1 MDNYGWCK
9 TERKFIEWLRSQ
21 LRNSFWK
28 KHPVR
33 LEIMKAGRKRM
44 LNKKSGRM
52 SYHHQCNKCKQWKP
66 ESEIEVNHIET
77 VGTLTLDN
85 VAEHVARLAI
95 VDTKKLEKCCKDC
108 HSIITYS
115 ERSGMSIE
123 DSTIEKKIIAFF
135 KKYDA
140 KEQKRRFELAG
151 LEPAKTVA
159 LRRVQLREY
168 LRGKQ
173 SSAESTT
180 QRVAVVSPETSR
192 GKIRV
197 VRNDQSKG

>member
-1 MDNYGWCK
+1 MNDFGWCK

-33 LEIMKAGRKRM
+33 LEIMKHGRKRM
-44 LNKKSGRM
+44 HNPKTGRM
-52 SYHHQCNKCKQWKP
+52 SFHHQCNRCKQWKP
-66 ESEIEVNHIET
+66 EAEIEVNHLDT
-77 VGTLTLDN
+77 VGTLTLEN

-95 VDTKKLEKCCKDC
+95 VDTKRLEKCCTAC
-108 HSIITYS
+108 HGIITYS

-123 DSTIEKKIIAFF
+123 DSAIEKKIIAFF

-159 LRRVQLREY
+159 LRRAQLRNH
-168 LRGKQ
+168 LRGK
-173 SSAESTT
+173 
-180 QRVAVVSPETSR
+180 
-192 GKIRV
+192 
-197 VRNDQSKG
+197 